1 MLARS
6 FVSAT
11 ASNVKFRKLHG
22 EVCEVCEVSLA
33 PRRDKKLC
41 EVALARWCVVRC
53 WFSVTA
59 FCVKFCTL
67 SEVVM
72 FKTVIARRL
81 VLRQHGSMVVFNF
94 Q

>member
-1 MLARS
+1 MFCKFVLARS

-22 EVCEVCEVSLA
+22 EVCEVSLA
-33 PRRDKKLC
+33 PRRDEKLC

-81 VLRQHGSMVVFNF
+81 VLR
-94 Q
+94 